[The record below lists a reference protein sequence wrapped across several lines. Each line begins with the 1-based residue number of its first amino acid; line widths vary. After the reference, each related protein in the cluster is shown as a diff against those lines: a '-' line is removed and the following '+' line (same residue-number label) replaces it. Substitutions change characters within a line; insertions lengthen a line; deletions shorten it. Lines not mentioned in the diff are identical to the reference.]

1 MRSTPV
7 FSIVPHGDSAKSSAL
22 QVPSFHPF
30 PHVNVTCLFT
40 NPHALWG
47 LVRVNSTPPIQEL
60 GFRHKAF
67 PLSIDSRLARLEL
80 PNTPPHAAAF
90 LHCFSYHFTP
100 YCISRIGVYVH
111 RPSEIPPLRI
121 TSGSFLQNAEWPSLT
136 RLLPCFPIQT
146 FLQLISQFKPVL
158 PGGLFT
164 PDPLTSGFQ
173 ALTASKSQQAD
184 HFQLSPQP
192 NQQLYT
198 STSRAAWGPK
208 FQRSHSGRIPACAS

>member
-90 LHCFSYHFTP
+90 CTVFPTISLH
-100 YCISRIGVYVH
+100 
-111 RPSEIPPLRI
+111 
-121 TSGSFLQNAEWPSLT
+121 
-136 RLLPCFPIQT
+136 
-146 FLQLISQFKPVL
+146 
-158 PGGLFT
+158 
-164 PDPLTSGFQ
+164 
-173 ALTASKSQQAD
+173 TASRALGSTCTDLLKYHLLESQVAASCKTLSGLLSRD
-184 HFQLSPQP
+184 SYPAFPSKLSCNLLASLSPSSQEDC
-192 NQQLYT
+192 
-198 STSRAAWGPK
+198 
-208 FQRSHSGRIPACAS
+208 SHLIL